1 MAQNFRNGAQSFQNA
16 RQQFPN
22 DKRYGVQNPSVAV
35 PRFGSS
41 GPSFSSLQQGRSQ
54 GRRPH
59 QPQQIHQ
66 KINVELNKGSLRSSS
81 GLSQHA
87 SGHNVRYTMNLNVNT
102 SGNDRYFYGRLHQT
116 QQNFDLEDR
125 RPDSKKPGLLRA
137 PVAETES
144 SVHSP
149 GSRGQMFHYQEC
161 GQEMETG
168 QASKRG
174 YWGIS
179 LVSNVGC

>member
-1 MAQNFRNGAQSFQNA
+1 MDQNYRNGASSFQNA

-22 DKRYGVQNPSVAV
+22 GKRYGVQVAV

-41 GPSFSSLQQGRSQ
+41 GPSFSSPQQGRSQ
-54 GRRPH
+54 GRHPH
-59 QPQQIHQ
+59 QPQQIYQ
-66 KINVELNKGSLRSSS
+66 KSSVELNQGSLRSSS

-87 SGHNVRYTMNLNVNT
+87 SGHNVRYTMNSNVNT
-102 SGNDRYFYGRLHQT
+102 SGNDRHFYGRLHQT

-149 GSRGQMFHYQEC
+149 GSRGKCFITRNVVKRWKRVRQVK
-161 GQEMETG
+161 GVTG
-168 QASKRG
+168 G
-174 YWGIS
+174 
-179 LVSNVGC
+179 